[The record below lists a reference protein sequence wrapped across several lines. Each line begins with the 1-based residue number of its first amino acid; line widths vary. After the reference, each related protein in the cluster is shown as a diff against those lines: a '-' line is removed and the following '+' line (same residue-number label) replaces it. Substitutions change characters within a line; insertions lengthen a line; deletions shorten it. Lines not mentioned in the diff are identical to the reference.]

1 MILVKC
7 FVCVNLNTIIFR
19 NFKLLSF
26 GEEAEEDEEE
36 LIDAVKEFSGRPKS
50 THDILKDPQLSSE
63 PAVID
68 NFLKEDIQISTSDQ
82 TSKYKY

>member
-1 MILVKC
+1 MY
-7 FVCVNLNTIIFR
+7 IFR

-36 LIDAVKEFSGRPKS
+36 LIDVVKEYSGRPKS
-50 THDILKDPQLSSE
+50 THDVLKDPQLSSE

-68 NFLKEDIQISTSDQ
+68 NELTDDINISSSDQIS
-82 TSKYKY
+82 K

>member
-1 MILVKC
+1 MYC
-7 FVCVNLNTIIFR
+7 FYFFKHIFR

-50 THDILKDPQLSSE
+50 THDVLKDPQLSSE
-63 PAVID
+63 PAFID
-68 NFLKEDIQISTSDQ
+68 NVLKDDITIPSSDQ
-82 TSKYKY
+82 TSK

>member
-1 MILVKC
+1 MTYIFIFQNKIY
-7 FVCVNLNTIIFR
+7 FHNFR

-36 LIDAVKEFSGRPKS
+36 LIDVVKEYSGRPKS
-50 THDILKDPQLSSE
+50 THDVLKDPQLSSV

-68 NFLKEDIQISTSDQ
+68 NELTDDIAIPSNDQ
-82 TSKYKY
+82 TSK